1 MRRIVLP
8 NEVLLPEIT
17 RLLEAGETVTM
28 KVKGNSMLPFI
39 TGGRDSVV
47 LRRAVA
53 LKAGDIVLARLD
65 DGHYVLHRITAIR
78 GERFTLMGDG
88 NLCGTETCTRQ
99 AIAGQAIRV
108 IKDGRTVDCTTPA
121 QLRKAKLWKT
131 LLPIRRYLLAIYKRV
146 F

>member
-8 NEVLLPEIT
+8 NDVLLPEVT

-28 KVKGNSMLPFI
+28 KVKGDSMLPFI
-39 TGGRDSVV
+39 TGDRDSVV
-47 LRRAVA
+47 LCRAVA
-53 LKAGDIVLARLD
+53 LKTGDIVLARLD
-65 DGHYVLHRITAIR
+65 DGRYVLHRITAIR

-88 NLCGTETCTRQ
+88 NLLGTETCTRQ

-108 IKDGRTVDCTTPA
+108 IKEGRMLDCTTPA

-131 LLPIRRYLLAIYKRV
+131 MLPIRRYLLAIYKRV